1 MSCEITIKKALNWAF
16 SLLETQSDSAS
27 IDAEVL
33 LQFSLNKNR
42 TFLYT
47 WPDKVLSNEV
57 WLQFKHFIDLR
68 LKGKPVAHITGTREF
83 WSLEFQVNDTT
94 LIPRPDTEL
103 LIETALELPLA
114 DDANVLDLGTGT
126 GAIALSLASEKNHW
140 RIIAVDKIE
149 SAVDLAIQ
157 NRNRLQLEQ
166 VAIMQ
171 SDWFDSVSK
180 NTFDLIVSNPP
191 YIDETDIHLTQGD
204 VQFEPLTALIASNEG
219 FADLF
224 YIAEVARQHLTKS
237 GYLLME
243 HGYQQGTKLRQKMQ
257 ELGYQG
263 VETKIDLGGNERCT
277 IGCWQQ
283 T

>member
-140 RIIAVDKIE
+140 RIIAVDKIK

>member
-114 DDANVLDLGTGT
+114 DNANVLDLGTGT

>member
-140 RIIAVDKIE
+140 RIIAVDKIK

-257 ELGYQG
+257 ELGYQS